1 MTTKLLLKSASVA
14 SSAGVNVSDVFNV
27 TLYDGTAATNT
38 INTGINFSANGGLA
52 WFKQRTGN
60 NAHDLY
66 DTERGNTK
74 ELNANSGVNQSTET
88 GLTSFNNDGVTL
100 SSSANQNSSGLP
112 YVLFSFKQAANFF
125 DIQTWTGDGVNP
137 TQPFVISHNLGT
149 TPGFVAV
156 KKISGGGSQSWMCA
170 MRDPVGSGT
179 VPSIY
184 TSLSGQFGWD
194 SNSHVDNQ
202 MSSTDYA
209 KWTSTQID
217 LYRTIGASGTDTNR
231 GYNISGAEYVAYF
244 FAQGGDGGFG
254 ADGTEE
260 VIKVGR
266 YIGNGSNEQFIDTGF
281 EPQYLMIKKLTGGTN
296 DWFIFNAMSGLT
308 STILDD
314 DYLVTNS
321 ASGENFANDSIGH
334 VAVRAKGFSVN
345 NQSELNENS
354 PSDYMYI
361 AIARDPNR
369 NVTSASQV
377 FAINTKAA
385 TNPNFVSNFPVDM
398 AFSRD
403 VADGTSVGGITKLSG
418 RQLQR
423 SFIRTNGNSQHD
435 LYQNAQHFDYMNG
448 YGDGV
453 GSTDADLHA
462 FMWRRATGYFDL
474 LTYNGTGSNALIN
487 HNLEAPPEMMWI
499 RSRANADDWVVF
511 HKDLGTGK
519 YLFLNSSVAEQTTNA
534 SAIWNNITPTS
545 TVFGVGT
552 DNKVNNVSRHYLAL
566 LWATKA
572 GISKVGS
579 YTGDGST
586 SGKTID
592 CGFQNGAKF
601 ILIKAYGDN
610 SNDMHFYVFD
620 SVRGITNGND
630 PWIELDTDVAEQT
643 VGVAVKPDS
652 SGFQVVH
659 TSTSGAATVNVVN
672 ETYIFYAVAA

>member
-1 MTTKLLLKSASVA
+1 MTTKLLLKSASAA
-14 SSAGVNVSDVFNV
+14 SSAGVNISDVFNV

-52 WFKQRTGN
+52 WFKARSGN
-60 NAHDLY
+60 HSHDLY

-74 ELNANSGVNQSTET
+74 ELNANVAGTESTT
-88 GLTSFNNDGVTL
+88 TDLTSFNIDGVTI
-100 SSSANQNSSGLP
+100 SATANSNQSNIP
-112 YVLFSFKQAANFF
+112 YVLFSFKKAAKFF

-137 TQPFVISHNLGT
+137 TQPFVITHNLGT

-156 KKISGGGSQSWMCA
+156 KRRDTGGTNWMCA

-184 TSLSGQFGWD
+184 TSMSGVFGWNNTAD
-194 SNSHVDNQ
+194 IDNQ
-202 MSSTDYA
+202 MSGTDYA

-217 LYRTIGASGTDTNR
+217 LYRTIGASGTDASR
-231 GYNISGAEYVAYF
+231 GYNVSGAEYVAYF

-281 EPQYLMIKKLTGGTN
+281 EPQYLMIKKLSGGTN

-354 PSDYMYI
+354 PNHYMYI

-423 SFIRTNGNSQHD
+423 SFIRTNGNSLHD

-474 LTYNGTGSNALIN
+474 LTYNGTGSNLSLI
-487 HNLEAPPEMMWI
+487 HI
-499 RSRANADDWVVF
+499 
-511 HKDLGTGK
+511 
-519 YLFLNSSVAEQTTNA
+519 
-534 SAIWNNITPTS
+534 
-545 TVFGVGT
+545 
-552 DNKVNNVSRHYLAL
+552 
-566 LWATKA
+566 
-572 GISKVGS
+572 
-579 YTGDGST
+579 
-586 SGKTID
+586 
-592 CGFQNGAKF
+592 
-601 ILIKAYGDN
+601 
-610 SNDMHFYVFD
+610 
-620 SVRGITNGND
+620 
-630 PWIELDTDVAEQT
+630 
-643 VGVAVKPDS
+643 
-652 SGFQVVH
+652 
-659 TSTSGAATVNVVN
+659 
-672 ETYIFYAVAA
+672 

>member
-1 MTTKLLLKSASVA
+1 MTTKLLLKSASAA
-14 SSAGVNVSDVFNV
+14 SSAGVNISDVFNV

-38 INTGINFSANGGLA
+38 INTGIDFSSDGGLA

-88 GLTSFNNDGVTL
+88 GLTSFNNNGVTL

-112 YVLFSFKQAANFF
+112 YVLFSFKKAAKFF
-125 DIQTWTGDGVNP
+125 DIQTWTGNGVNP
-137 TQPFVISHNLGT
+137 NSAFVVSHNLGT

-184 TSLSGQFGWD
+184 TSMSGQFGWD
-194 SNSHVDNQ
+194 NNSDVDNQ
-202 MSSTDYA
+202 VGSNSPDFA

-217 LYRTIGASGTDTNR
+217 LHRTIGASGTDTNR

-260 VIKVGR
+260 GIKVGR

-281 EPQYLMIKKLTGGTN
+281 EPQYLMIKKLDSGSN

-308 STILDD
+308 STKLDD
-314 DYLVTNS
+314 DYLITNS

-345 NQSELNENS
+345 NQSELNDTS
-354 PSDYMYI
+354 PNHYMYI

-369 NVTSASQV
+369 GVTSASQV

-418 RQLQR
+418 RQLQK
-423 SFIRTNGNSQHD
+423 SFIRTNGSSLHD
-435 LYQNAQHFDYMNG
+435 LNQNEQHFDYMNG
-448 YGDGV
+448 YGDGI
-453 GSTDADLHA
+453 GTTDTDLHA
-462 FMWRRATGYFDL
+462 FMWRRATGCFDL
-474 LTYNGTGSNALIN
+474 LTYNGTGSNALID

-519 YLFLNSSVAEQTTNA
+519 YLFVNSSLSERTLNA
-534 SAIWNNITPTS
+534 SDIWNSITPTS
-545 TVFGVGT
+545 TVFGLGT

-579 YTGDGST
+579 YTGNGST
-586 SGKTID
+586 LNID
-592 CGFQNGAKF
+592 CGFSNGTKF
-601 ILIKAYGDN
+601 VIIKRTDAN
-610 SNDMHFYVFD
+610 ENWHVHD
-620 SVRGITNGND
+620 SFRGINVGDD
-630 PWIELDTDVAEQT
+630 PAIRLDTDVAQFNS
-643 VGVAVKPDS
+643 AAINPFS
-652 SGFQVVH
+652 SGFQVEQSV
-659 TSTSGAATVNVVN
+659 ACNNNVNGGS
-672 ETYIFYAVAA
+672 YIFYAVAA